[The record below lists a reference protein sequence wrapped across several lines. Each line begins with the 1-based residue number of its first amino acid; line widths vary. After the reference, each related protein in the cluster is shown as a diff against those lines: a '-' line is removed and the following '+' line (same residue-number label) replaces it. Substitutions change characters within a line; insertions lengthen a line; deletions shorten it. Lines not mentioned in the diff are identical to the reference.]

1 MADRMRMHLE
11 DLGDFASLSDA
22 RKLKVR
28 DKLKAFYSGQGF
40 VIERKLARLTEKLKD
55 AIEAGK
61 FGPLFV
67 DDEGNPIPTEIVN
80 DPEAPGVNATQAY
93 RIWRAFRNIY
103 SLSVLDQVDE
113 EGELVE

>member
-1 MADRMRMHLE
+1 
-11 DLGDFASLSDA
+11 
-22 RKLKVR
+22 VR